1 MKKNSKAH
9 FKKVDNKI
17 LSILFNSNLKNID
30 KFCGNISNKYN
41 LNYLYLKHQE
51 KKNLYK
57 ECLYYIEKDKQKIA
71 AKYRKMFGKRVGQR
85 ILRILKKKLKRNL
98 IPKYYTKKN
107 FGIFRLGGKFIKSKN
122 KILKLKCLKF
132 TGSGF

>member
-41 LNYLYLKHQE
+41 LNYLYLNHQE
-51 KKNLYK
+51 KK
-57 ECLYYIEKDKQKIA
+57 
-71 AKYRKMFGKRVGQR
+71 
-85 ILRILKKKLKRNL
+85 
-98 IPKYYTKKN
+98 
-107 FGIFRLGGKFIKSKN
+107 FI
-122 KILKLKCLKF
+122 
-132 TGSGF
+132 